1 MEQSLISVSTDP
13 IVISRMQ
20 KVYRMAL
27 LKAVCH
33 ANMDFDWDLIEASSQ
48 FKTRMQKRMKRHN
61 LLAVEAG
68 DWKSDPRERAWKI
81 RGWWQTRLL
90 QDDSSFFAF
99 KTALRLVVLTQTSS
113 CAVERVFSRL
123 KMIRDTCGDRLY
135 EDMLEVRMLM
145 QCNGELG
152 EFVQTL

>member
-1 MEQSLISVSTDP
+1 
-13 IVISRMQ
+13 
-20 KVYRMAL
+20 
-27 LKAVCH
+27 
-33 ANMDFDWDLIEASSQ
+33 
-48 FKTRMQKRMKRHN
+48 MKRHN